1 MTDQNSSQ
9 INELNI
15 KLPEID
21 LRFDGAFFTSNAH
34 DDIYFSKD
42 GGLDESVYVFCE
54 GTELA
59 QLMRQKKNITIAET
73 GFGTGLNLMAVLA
86 LRDEIRADCQIDF
99 ISFEACPLDADI
111 MEMAHRPF
119 PKIAGYSRLL
129 RDKLPPRWHGYHKVN
144 LEPARTHLHLY
155 YGDAFA
161 HISKLHFKADIW
173 FLDGFNPRK
182 NRDLWHEEM
191 MMEIARC
198 SHEGARLA
206 TFTVAA
212 MVRQGLEKAG
222 FELQK
227 KAGFGRKRDMLT
239 ARKAGSLP
247 TRPELK
253 RPVIIGGGIAG
264 ASLAH
269 ALINRGIKPLIL
281 EQSNAL
287 ATGASGNP
295 AAMQSARLRVH
306 HDAPSRLSVS
316 CLSYAKALAEEAG
329 AVLHDGSLMI
339 NKDDKET
346 LRHNKLL
353 ALGWPEELCHYVDEE
368 QVHEV
373 TSLPASYSAISQPAS
388 SIINPQAFTKYLAKD
403 ADVRTDI
410 SITDII
416 QGEEGYDITLKGGEV
431 IKADHLF
438 LACGSDMPEILSL
451 CCDIRFPVE
460 VSAGQVSIYEAP
472 YHLADIQTGLHYGGY
487 MTPPIDGV
495 QYWGASFDKTG
506 QTDVTLEGHQHNQS
520 LLPKSWQ
527 ASDLPDI
534 HKAKGRLSYRLSSK
548 DRQPLIGSLNPHLH
562 IMTALG
568 ARGMT
573 TAPLCAQML
582 IARLCGA
589 PEGFDKEVTASLSPQ
604 RFLR

>member
-1 MTDQNSSQ
+1 MTDQNSSK
-9 INELNI
+9 LSKPNI

-21 LRFDGAFFTSNAH
+21 LRFDGSFFTSNAH

-59 QLMRQKKNITIAET
+59 QLMQQNNTITIAET

-86 LRDEIRADCQIDF
+86 LRDKIGADCQIDF
-99 ISFEACPLDADI
+99 VSFEACPLDADI
-111 MEMAHRPF
+111 MEIAHRPF
-119 PKIAGYSRLL
+119 PEIEGYSRLL
-129 RDKLPPRWHGYHKVN
+129 RDKLPPRWHGYHKVDF
-144 LEPARTHLHLY
+144 EPARTHLHLY

-161 HISKLHFKADIW
+161 HISKLNFKADIW

-182 NRDLWHEEM
+182 NTDLWHEDM

-198 SHEGARLA
+198 SHAGARLA

-212 MVRQGLEKAG
+212 MVRHGLEKAG
-222 FELQK
+222 FEITK
-227 KAGFGRKRDMLT
+227 RAGFGRKRDMLT
-239 ARKAGSLP
+239 ARKAGHLP
-247 TRPELK
+247 TRPAIT

-264 ASLAH
+264 ASLAY
-269 ALINRGIKPLIL
+269 AFINRGIKPLIL
-281 EQSNAL
+281 EQSNSL
-287 ATGASGNP
+287 AAGASGNP
-295 AAMQSARLRVH
+295 VAMQSARLRVH

-329 AVLHDGSLMI
+329 AVLHHGSLMI
-339 NKDDKET
+339 NKDEKET

-353 ALGWPEELCHYVDEE
+353 ALGWPEDLALYLDKKQVQEL
-368 QVHEV
+368 
-373 TSLPASYSAISQPAS
+373 TSLPASYSALSQPAS
-388 SIINPQAFTKYLAKD
+388 SIINPQAFTKYLAAK
-403 ADVRTDI
+403 AELRLNV
-410 SITDII
+410 SIAEII
-416 QGEEGYDITLKGGEV
+416 KGEGGYI
-431 IKADHLF
+431 IKLEDGDMIEADHLF
-438 LACGSDMPEILSL
+438 LACGSNMPEMLTL
-451 CCDIRFPVE
+451 CGDIDFPVE
-460 VSAGQVSIYEAP
+460 VSAGQISIYEAP
-472 YHLADIQTGLHYGGY
+472 HHLPSIQTGLHYGGY
-487 MTPPIDGV
+487 MTPPIDGA

-506 QTDVTLEGHQHNQS
+506 QTDVTLDGHQHNQS

-527 ASDLPDI
+527 RGDLPNI

-573 TAPLCAQML
+573 TAPLSAQML

-589 PEGFDKEVTASLSPQ
+589 PEGFDNEVTASLSPH
-604 RFLR
+604 RFLG